1 MLEISSDTWLHT
13 KAFTKLKRS
22 FPRLFLRMA
31 ALMIDEILI
40 SEWCRIVR
48 RTLKKNSVYVI
59 SFSPYSLCTL
69 FSESTVEY
77 RLSLIK
83 EKILQQRSAGA
94 PSLIHRWQL
103 CVTTGEMCLSAPQQS
118 VHSFYISSNKHNI
131 NSINNISEII
141 LDHFQWCAFEKL
153 YYEAN
158 STM

>member
-1 MLEISSDTWLHT
+1 
-13 KAFTKLKRS
+13 
-22 FPRLFLRMA
+22 
-31 ALMIDEILI
+31 MIDEILI

-77 RLSLIK
+77 RLSLMK
-83 EKILQQRSAGA
+83 EKILQRSAGA

-118 VHSFYISSNKHNI
+118 LHSF
-131 NSINNISEII
+131 
-141 LDHFQWCAFEKL
+141 
-153 YYEAN
+153 
-158 STM
+158 